1 MRSCT
6 SFLLALFV
14 APVVAAAQQG
24 GIAVEAK
31 PAREGAPVVGA
42 SVNNTVPSREG
53 PLKAAIFVQNHARAE
68 MDQQVDMF
76 RDLLTAR
83 LTDKGFAIMDGNDVI
98 GRFQATQTSPDPVVD
113 LLRDAAKGVDFAKTE
128 ASVEQV
134 LNGASALRI
143 SQMLDAQ
150 YLIIATFAS
159 VGTDRKQ
166 FHGQGTLYKSDN
178 EVLTRTLR
186 TSIKVLEGNTG
197 STVYGDTVVSRARLM
212 GNDHLTVE
220 TDDGDNSLVDEAATT
235 IADNI
240 SSKVNRIKEAPVAG
254 ASTIEVA
261 VNANIDGAT
270 VEFDGATLG
279 SAPGKFAVRPGLHQV
294 AVSKERYVTWR
305 RTINVVPNQVLNV
318 TLERSAIGDDR
329 NENSLRVAREDEL
342 IRKTTEANI
351 DIAKEQSAA
360 DAYAK
365 KNVAEGEK
373 EYRKNSYTKIE
384 GPVNELNIGRSADA
398 IVKVERE

>member
-1 MRSCT
+1 MKKGISLIL
-6 SFLLALFV
+6 SLLV
-14 APVVAAAQQG
+14 APVLVIAEEGDRASDGKALAG
-24 GIAVEAK
+24 GV
-31 PAREGAPVVGA
+31 PVVGA
-42 SVNNTVPSREG
+42 SLGNSAPSRAA
-53 PLKAAIFVQNHARAE
+53 PLKAAIFVQNHARVE

-83 LTDKGFAIMDGNDVI
+83 LSDKGFAIMDGNDVI

-113 LLRDAAKGVDFAKTE
+113 LLRDAAKGVEFAKAE

-143 SQMLDAQ
+143 SQMLDAN

-166 FHGQGTLYKSDN
+166 FHGEGTLYKSDN
-178 EVLTRTLR
+178 DVVTRTLR

-197 STVYGDTVVSRARLM
+197 STVYGDTVVSRMRLA
-212 GNDHLTVE
+212 GNEHLSVE

-240 SSKVNRIKEAPVAG
+240 SSKVNRIKDAPVAG
-254 ASTIEVA
+254 ASTIEVG
-261 VNANIDGAT
+261 VNANVEGAT
-270 VEFDGATLG
+270 VEFDGATMG
-279 SAPGKFAVRPGLHQV
+279 SAPGKFAVRPGLHQI

-329 NENSLRVAREDEL
+329 NENSLRIAREDEL